1 MTDIEIAKQKLHA
14 DSLAF
19 VIAKNGVILRT
30 GTQSGIGELI
40 DAVETLGDA
49 AHQAVLADKIV
60 GKAVAMVARTAQIR
74 QIYSPLMSQA
84 ACDALKIDQ
93 ISYEYGRLVPL
104 ILNKRNDGLCPM
116 EQLTLP
122 IADPGEAVAALR
134 NFIHRRA

>member
-1 MTDIEIAKQKLHA
+1 MTDIEIAKQKLQS

-19 VIAKNGVILRT
+19 VIAKNGEILRT
-30 GTQSGIGELI
+30 GTQNGVSELI

-49 AHQAVLADKIV
+49 AHNAVLADKIV

-74 QIYSPLMSQA
+74 QVYSPLMSQA
-84 ACDALKIDQ
+84 ACDALTVDKIP
-93 ISYEYGRLVPL
+93 YEYERLVPL

-122 IADPGEAVAALR
+122 IADPSEAVAALR
-134 NFIHRRA
+134 NFVRRRA